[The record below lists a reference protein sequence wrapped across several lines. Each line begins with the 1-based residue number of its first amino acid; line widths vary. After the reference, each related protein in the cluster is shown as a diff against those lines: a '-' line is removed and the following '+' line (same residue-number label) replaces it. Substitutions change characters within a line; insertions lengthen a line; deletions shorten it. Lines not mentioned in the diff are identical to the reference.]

1 MSKVQD
7 CPEFETFGAD
17 VKAAREAIGL
27 SRRTLAEK
35 VNIDSR
41 YLANIELKQTLP
53 SLPIVMQLIRIC
65 YLPAEQYFYPELSAQ
80 KDKSDIRQ
88 RVEQKL
94 ELCPEK
100 FMPIIEGVI
109 DGAMKMND

>member
-7 CPEFETFGAD
+7 CPGFETFGAD

-27 SRRTLAEK
+27 SRRALAEK

-53 SLPIVMQLIRIC
+53 SLPVVMQLLRIC
-65 YLPAEQYFYPELSAQ
+65 CLPAERYFYPELNAQ
-80 KDKSDIRQ
+80 KGKSDMRQ

-94 ELCPEK
+94 EFCPEK

-109 DGAMKMND
+109 DGALKMSE